1 MKSAA
6 ENWTFI
12 HSVEYC
18 SARTTGSLE
27 VDLYEHKNTI
37 TFKVIE
43 NLKWM
48 YETIYSNFILK

>member
-1 MKSAA
+1 MKLAA
-6 ENWTFI
+6 KNWTFI

-18 SARTTGSLE
+18 SPRPNE

-37 TFKVIE
+37 TFNVIE

-48 YETIYSNFILK
+48 YAAIYSNFILN